1 MSHRIV
7 GFKVLYISFP
17 EHSEVVRFIRMAK
30 ATIYINTA
38 AVAGANVVQLIQ

>member
-38 AVAGANVVQLIQ
+38 AAADANVVQLIQ